1 MVAQVTPNYLNP
13 LFAFLEPEKVDA
25 LAKETGFI
33 QRKRKWTAS
42 DFLSLLFQVHGNLID
57 PSLQELSTKLLSK
70 QEIAISRTAVDQ
82 KFTGKA
88 VHFLQ
93 RLVEELFLIQ
103 QQLLLAK
110 HAFATDCPFTSL
122 RVLDATHIHVP
133 NSLKARAKK
142 TRQTSVKIQHEFDVL
157 TGRLTFL
164 RVDLENVNDTV
175 MGAKRVPF
183 LDEQELCLQDLG
195 YFHFQVFERIHEK
208 NNYFLT
214 KFRNDAYLAYQN
226 SFPDHH
232 PDGSVVKSSEYQRI
246 ELVQLCEKMAPG
258 ETLELEQVYF
268 GRDAHFP
275 ARCVLFSQSDK
286 QKQKRLQKL
295 QRRASKTGKKPK
307 QLVHD
312 LAGMTGYMTNLPE
325 PVSGSQ
331 LVELYRLRW
340 QIELNFKAMKSYLE
354 IDHFRLVKQERWLCH
369 FYATLLVFLLSQLIA
384 YQIRNTIWEEEEKEI
399 SETIAIRSIACEF
412 LAQMY
417 EAIKQKK
424 KTLLSFVPLITQL
437 LIRTARKPN
446 SAKGTA
452 LKRLQFT

>member
-208 NNYFLT
+208 TTTSSRSFGTTLIWPIKIRFLIIIRMDPSLRVASISALSSFSSARKWRRGKPWNLNKST
-214 KFRNDAYLAYQN
+214 LVEMLIFRHGVCCSPKATNRNKNACK
-226 SFPDHH
+226 SFS
-232 PDGSVVKSSEYQRI
+232 DG
-246 ELVQLCEKMAPG
+246 
-258 ETLELEQVYF
+258 
-268 GRDAHFP
+268 H
-275 ARCVLFSQSDK
+275 
-286 QKQKRLQKL
+286 QKR
-295 QRRASKTGKKPK
+295 GKSPS
-307 QLVHD
+307 
-312 LAGMTGYMTNLPE
+312 NW
-325 PVSGSQ
+325 S
-331 LVELYRLRW
+331 
-340 QIELNFKAMKSYLE
+340 
-354 IDHFRLVKQERWLCH
+354 
-369 FYATLLVFLLSQLIA
+369 
-384 YQIRNTIWEEEEKEI
+384 TI
-399 SETIAIRSIACEF
+399 
-412 LAQMY
+412 
-417 EAIKQKK
+417 
-424 KTLLSFVPLITQL
+424 
-437 LIRTARKPN
+437 
-446 SAKGTA
+446 
-452 LKRLQFT
+452 